1 MIIVTVT
8 TVNLSEIEIVE
19 RQCVFHTFGGNEP
32 VQKRRAEDRLESE
45 G

>member
-19 RQCVFHTFGGNEP
+19 RQFVFHTFGGNEP